1 MKFEDA
7 IVQSITQFY
16 EGKLPDS
23 LNELAEDGLTYTPE
37 WFDAFEETIQN
48 GEALKDTP
56 TKPKKG
62 KKTPPVEPEIEM
74 RGLGHAKQHREII

>member
-56 TKPKKG
+56 TKGKKG
-62 KKTPPVEPEIEM
+62 KKKPPVEQEIEM
-74 RGLGHAKQHREII
+74 RGLGHAK